1 MGCATALC
9 CVVVKRLLYS
19 LAMFFKQVNPV
30 SPIDL
35 REFDDKMPYLWIG
48 MFSLEN
54 IEIFL
59 PPSKRWPYLLE
70 LAKVAVVG

>member
-1 MGCATALC
+1 
-9 CVVVKRLLYS
+9 
-19 LAMFFKQVNPV
+19 MFFKQVNPV